1 MGGQAD
7 GRLEQAKQNREM
19 MKRMIRV
26 KTNTTP
32 EERQTEKTETEK
44 R

>member
-1 MGGQAD
+1 MGRQAD

-32 EERQTEKTETEK
+32 EERQTEKMETE
-44 R
+44 RS